1 MQIKDLTTDEFKD
14 LIRET
19 IVETLE
25 EYLGDPDEGKEVK
38 EEVKQ
43 RLLDLRKRREAGE
56 RGIPMEEVVK
66 KLGLQ

>member
-1 MQIKDLTTDEFKD
+1 MQIKDMTTDEFKD

-25 EYLGDPDEGKEVK
+25 EYLGDTDEGKEVK

-43 RLLDLRKRREAGE
+43 KLLDIRKRREAGHRRE
-56 RGIPMEEVVK
+56 IYG
-66 KLGLQ
+66 

>member
-19 IVETLE
+19 VVETLE

-43 RLLDLRKRREAGE
+43 RLLDIRKRREVGG
-56 RGIPMEEVVK
+56 RGIPM
-66 KLGLQ
+66 

>member
-1 MQIKDLTTDEFKD
+1 MQINDLTTEEFKD

-25 EYLGDPDEGKEVK
+25 EYLGDIDEGKEVR

-43 RLLDLRKRREAGE
+43 RLLDIRKRHEAG
-56 RGIPMEEVVK
+56 G
-66 KLGLQ
+66 Q